1 MWPANPFLELNRL
14 EYLNEVW
21 NPFECWKSLRR
32 FPAENFTEVNDI
44 AYRFVYDVVASKP
57 LHCWANKFP
66 MKRIN
71 PHRKSISDYCRLAL
85 HARAASFNVKA
96 EVPINSEPAPGIPSS
111 SYDAI
116 AWSPIHW
123 FILSLGNRRC
133 SNDAR
138 NAISIW
144 KRNVEGEW
152 SHPYRISPTRREVCS
167 KSHLITI

>member
-14 EYLNEVW
+14 KYVNEVW
-21 NPFECWKSLRR
+21 NLFECWKSSRR
-32 FPAENFTEVNDI
+32 LPAENFNEVNDI

-96 EVPINSEPAPGIPSS
+96 EVPINCEPTASIPSS
-111 SYDAI
+111 SYDAAFCCMISDSLIHSFAEGIGDVLMTLVIRFPFENGAMKVNEVILI
-116 AWSPIHW
+116 ALLRSVAKLAQNPI
-123 FILSLGNRRC
+123 
-133 SNDAR
+133 
-138 NAISIW
+138 
-144 KRNVEGEW
+144 
-152 SHPYRISPTRREVCS
+152 
-167 KSHLITI
+167 

>member
-14 EYLNEVW
+14 EYVNEVW
-21 NPFECWKSLRR
+21 SPFVSWKSSRR
-32 FPAENFTEVNDI
+32 FYKAENFNEVNDI

-96 EVPINSEPAPGIPSS
+96 EVPINCETAPSIPSS
-111 SYDAI
+111 SYDACNEHSVI
-116 AWSPIHW
+116 ILRWMPAFCCMISDSLIHSSAMESEM
-123 FILSLGNRRC
+123 F
-133 SNDAR
+133 
-138 NAISIW
+138 
-144 KRNVEGEW
+144 
-152 SHPYRISPTRREVCS
+152 
-167 KSHLITI
+167 